1 SSGATLIVALGHTPN
16 RRRIDLSKPTTPPVD
31 QYCKNGGDHR
41 FLWVEY
47 RVGRFKASEAFKINT
62 AKHVQNNIFVQL
74 SILEP
79 QYPAPHDQGA
89 GPWHA
94 YWFHCF
100 WY

>member
-1 SSGATLIVALGHTPN
+1 MLAPTVGCVSERKGMLRLALVIAQSAGLP
-16 RRRIDLSKPTTPPVD
+16 RGLQK
-31 QYCKNGGDHR
+31 
-41 FLWVEY
+41 
-47 RVGRFKASEAFKINT
+47 AFKINT